1 VLPAVREAV
10 RRLEPSAVLYETRT
24 MANIAE
30 ESAAVTRLAT
40 RLLAGFAVIAFLLA
54 AIGVYGMMS
63 YRVRRRTRELG
74 VRLALGA
81 SPRAIARL
89 VLLQAVSTAAV
100 GLAIGT
106 AAAVALGRTLSSVL
120 FNVSAADPATLGIAA
135 ALLAVAT
142 VVASYLPARRA
153 ARVDPV
159 SVLTAE

>member
-1 VLPAVREAV
+1 PH
-10 RRLEPSAVLYETRT
+10 AVLYETRT

-30 ESAAVTRLAT
+30 ESAAMTRLAS

-89 VLLQAVSTAAV
+89 VVLQAGSHAAV
-100 GLAIGT
+100 GSWIG
-106 AAAVALGRTLSSVL
+106 ARAAVALGRTLSSVL
-120 FNVSAADPATLGIAA
+120 FNVSASDPATLGIAA
-135 ALLAVAT
+135 ALIAVAT

-153 ARVDPV
+153 ARVD
-159 SVLTAE
+159 